1 LLQRGRGRAYHG
13 LNERRQPQPSGDPSE
28 DRGKEGVG
36 EEEEGGGDFSSPRI
50 VGARGRGERGMRA
63 GPWLGQA
70 DRFLL
75 FFPLIILIAF

>member
-1 LLQRGRGRAYHG
+1 
-13 LNERRQPQPSGDPSE
+13 
-28 DRGKEGVG
+28 VG

-63 GPWLGQA
+63 GPRLGQA

-75 FFPLIILIAF
+75 FFALIILIAF